1 MKSRNKIRAVIISI
15 GAALWVALFVFQFC
29 IRPFTAA
36 ATSVNII
43 TPFSNWFLGYYGSD
57 GRYYENDTYQG
68 YYFRTSPRYAVV
80 TDAVYTVQF
89 TGNLDGY
96 RCYINEFD
104 VNGNFI
110 QRVSN
115 TSPTFTY
122 RPGAT
127 IGSISL
133 TLRNYYVTGVECTM
147 MYDSTLPVMP
157 QGEERIYDEIHYGS
171 DGDFYVVGNEKALI
185 YYKYPPDADLKYIKI
200 MAVNNYGQRLK
211 FRVVGYVHGSEVFR
225 SGLANYGESIDIQNR
240 NFDYYNVYLVNE
252 DSDGESIPT
261 EYIQSFKY
269 IYGIRYYEQIPT
281 EPPGISED
289 ITATDYI
296 DLNGLDWYIP
306 TAPAPDSSARGA
318 LELIASV
325 NNRLFSAFPIYIT
338 AAGVAFLCWL
348 LWLSARRND

>member
-1 MKSRNKIRAVIISI
+1 M
-15 GAALWVALFVFQFC
+15 
-29 IRPFTAA
+29 
-36 ATSVNII
+36 
-43 TPFSNWFLGYYGSD
+43 
-57 GRYYENDTYQG
+57 
-68 YYFRTSPRYAVV
+68 
-80 TDAVYTVQF
+80 
-89 TGNLDGY
+89 DGY
-96 RCYINEFD
+96 RCYVNEFD
-104 VNGNFI
+104 INGNFI

-122 RPGAT
+122 RPGSS

-133 TLRNYYVTGVECTM
+133 TLRNYFVTGVECTM

-171 DGDFYVVGNEKALI
+171 DGDFYVVGNEKALV

-200 MAVNNYGQRLK
+200 MAVNNYGHRLK
-211 FRVVGYVHGSEVFR
+211 FRVVGYVHGVEVFR

-252 DSDGESIPT
+252 DNDGESIPT

-296 DLNGLDWYIP
+296 DLNVNDWYIP
-306 TAPAPDSSARGA
+306 TAPAADNTIDNA
-318 LELIASV
+318 LKMFNLIET
-325 NNRLFSAFPIYIT
+325 RLFALFPFYT
-338 AAGVAFLCWL
+338 LAGCCCFRYLASMAL
-348 LWLSARRND
+348 